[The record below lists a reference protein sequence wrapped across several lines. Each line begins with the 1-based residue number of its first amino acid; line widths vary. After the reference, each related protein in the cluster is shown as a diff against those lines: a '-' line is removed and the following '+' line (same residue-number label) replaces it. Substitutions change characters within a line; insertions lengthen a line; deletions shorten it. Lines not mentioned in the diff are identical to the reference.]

1 MYSVRIV
8 INAIPLLSPL
18 TGVGSY
24 IYNIAKRLKSL
35 DNSYEYIYFY
45 GYFSKG
51 LLVYTGE
58 KRILRDFNK
67 IKYYAKKIPFVA
79 RSLRTLKGY
88 LSKIPYKEFDLYFEP
103 NFIPLDGISAKRVV
117 TTIPDF
123 SFYKYPQWHPR
134 DRIEFFKENFWKN
147 ICRSHIIITGSHYI
161 KTEVLK
167 LLNFNSD
174 KIKVIYYG
182 YDKDVLRTYNLSDL
196 STFRV
201 RFKLPKYFL
210 LFVGALEP
218 RKNLECLI
226 KAYMSLN
233 KDMKKD
239 LKLVLAGASGWRNE
253 GIMSL
258 IKKEKENIHYLGY
271 VSNQE
276 LAFLYNLATLF
287 VYPSLYEG
295 FGLPPLEAMACG
307 CPAVVSNVSALPE
320 VCGDAAYYV
329 DPHHVESV
337 AEGIY
342 KLLDDEDLRKKLIKR
357 GLERA
362 KTFSWEKSAMEHLKV
377 FEETTKQ

>member
-1 MYSVRIV
+1 MRVV
-8 INAIPLLSPL
+8 INTIPLLSPL

-24 IYNIAKRLKSL
+24 TYNIAKRLKSL
-35 DNSYEYIYFY
+35 DNSYRYTYFY
-45 GYFSKG
+45 GYFSKD
-51 LLVYTGE
+51 LLVYTAE
-58 KRILRDFNK
+58 KRVLRDFNK

-103 NFIPLDGISAKRVV
+103 NFVPLDGISAKEVI
-117 TTIPDF
+117 TTIHDF

-134 DRIEFFKENFWKN
+134 DRIAFFKEKFWKN
-147 ICRSHIIITGSHYI
+147 IYKSHTIITVSHYM
-161 KTEVLK
+161 KAEVLE
-167 LLNFNSD
+167 LLSFNSD
-174 KIKVIYYG
+174 KIKVIYNG
-182 YDKDVLRTYNLSDL
+182 YDKDVFKIYSPSELSA
-196 STFRV
+196 FKY

-226 KAYMSLN
+226 KAYIGLN
-233 KDMKKD
+233 KDIKKD
-239 LKLVLAGASGWRNE
+239 LKLILAGASGWRNQ
-253 GIMSL
+253 GIMGL
-258 IKKEKENIHYLGY
+258 INKEKDNIYYLGY

-362 KTFSWEKSAMEHLKV
+362 KAFSWEKSAMEHLKV